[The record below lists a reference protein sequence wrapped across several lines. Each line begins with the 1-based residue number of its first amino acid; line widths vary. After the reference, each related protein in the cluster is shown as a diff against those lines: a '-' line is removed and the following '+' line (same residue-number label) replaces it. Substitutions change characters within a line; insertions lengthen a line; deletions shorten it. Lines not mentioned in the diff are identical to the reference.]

1 MMISYSGGIAYISP
15 GRRVGRRI
23 ALRSFLMIAL
33 QYHDGVLANCA
44 LLQLGGLAG
53 AW

>member
-1 MMISYSGGIAYISP
+1 MISYSGGVLCLIT
-15 GRRVGRRI
+15 GRRI
-23 ALRSFLMIAL
+23 GRRIVLRHFLMIAL

-44 LLQLGGLAG
+44 LRQLDGLAG